1 MCSTHAR
8 WGAVLQHAAL
18 VPAPGCFR
26 ALGPAGSSGMGRAGS
41 RPACLGAVLLLWS
54 CESSQAAAQCVL
66 RSNARQERA
75 TETDLYFSSLRR
87 RKKVSLDESAASNSR
102 EGNFFLSFPH
112 STLCWTRA
120 CYVFLFK
127 RLCSMSSRV
136 YHSAC
141 RSDFWLP
148 LLTHM

>member
-18 VPAPGCFR
+18 LPAPGCFR

-54 CESSQAAAQCVL
+54 CESSQAAAQCAL
-66 RSNARQERA
+66 RSNAWQERA
-75 TETDLYFSSLRR
+75 TETDLYFSGLRR

-102 EGNFFLSFPH
+102 EGNFFCH
-112 STLCWTRA
+112 SHTAPCVGPELVMYSSLKGCVP
-120 CYVFLFK
+120 CHPVFTTALAAVT
-127 RLCSMSSRV
+127 SGSPS
-136 YHSAC
+136 
-141 RSDFWLP
+141 
-148 LLTHM
+148 

>member
-54 CESSQAAAQCVL
+54 CESSQAAAQCAL
-66 RSNARQERA
+66 RSNAWQERA
-75 TETDLYFSSLRR
+75 TETDLYFSGQE
-87 RKKVSLDESAASNSR
+87 KEES
-102 EGNFFLSFPH
+102 EFG
-112 STLCWTRA
+112 
-120 CYVFLFK
+120 
-127 RLCSMSSRV
+127 
-136 YHSAC
+136 
-141 RSDFWLP
+141 
-148 LLTHM
+148 